1 MQQSGEREFLFYEK
15 KFKHSPSQFLSLRS
29 LDSTELNFVYPGG
42 ISYMCRQNRF
52 SVWSYSACEV
62 GQVCSVKLYGF
73 SQSQNCPYKGARQGG
88 GEGRNVSS
96 KKSQTLPKLTSQ
108 ARLLPCPGFSLLYK
122 LTWRI
127 SLSWPTKSWEMD
139 VLQRPNKSY

>member
-52 SVWSYSACEV
+52 SVWSHSACEV
-62 GQVCSVKLYGF
+62 GEVCSVTSCMVF
-73 SQSQNCPYKGARQGG
+73 HRVEIARYKAARQARRELGGGAGAGGDGGARRSG
-88 GEGRNVSS
+88 SS
-96 KKSQTLPKLTSQ
+96 KKVKRFPS
-108 ARLLPCPGFSLLYK
+108 
-122 LTWRI
+122 
-127 SLSWPTKSWEMD
+127 
-139 VLQRPNKSY
+139 